1 MKTDKQ
7 TTPAPLPAPQ
17 AIPQAVVKPKF
28 YGIKALM
35 ESYGYTELDAL
46 VADCVMDSI
55 TPAICTVCGY
65 TTDME
70 PDQRAGWCEECEAG
84 TVKAALVLLG
94 MI

>member
-1 MKTDKQ
+1 MKITRLQIPVKLE
-7 TTPAPLPAPQ
+7 PAPPPA
-17 AIPQAVVKPKF
+17 KPKR

-35 ESYGYTELDAL
+35 EAYGFTELDAL
-46 VADCVMDSI
+46 VGECVMDSI
-55 TPAICTVCGY
+55 SPAICTVCGY

-70 PDQRAGWCEECEAG
+70 PDQRAGWCEVCEKG